1 MIKYLKYSL
10 LFFALPFLAES
21 ISIDG
26 NLNEPEW
33 QTAAVIDNYYEVS
46 PYTLKKSEYKTTA
59 LIFSNEDGIYVS
71 FKNYQKKSSMMTNKS
86 MRDQTPETSDQNGIA
101 IDFDGNR
108 SKAYMFQVTL
118 ADVQADGIRALGGS
132 PKYDWDGDWEVK
144 TKKYDDFWISEYYI
158 PWNVVLMKNFS
169 SDFRTINVTT
179 FRYIANDQIWIN
191 SSKTNGFR
199 TDFLSSM
206 DTFEVRNFTKSK
218 LNFFPYVSK
227 TYNSVSNFDENKV
240 GAEVFYNTGTGKQV
254 NLTVNPDFGQAESDE
269 VVINFSAQETF
280 YSEKRAFFNE
290 NQSLFNINHYD
301 RYSVINTRRIGS
313 ASQYDCS
320 NASNENSCNN
330 AKKNY
335 SDIDFALRY
344 TQKNNDTE
352 TGFFVAQETDEDY
365 SKGRDYYAV
374 RSKTTVGNKTYGYM
388 LTHVVNNFL
397 DETATVNVFDFSNVK
412 SKKLTLYTDILSS
425 EKNNNS
431 GLGLRSQF
439 VYKPTKNSRRSGSIV
454 YFEDDFK
461 LNDFGYLKRSDWFHV
476 GVGTDITKTD
486 FNESSM
492 FEQIDFG
499 IDFNYDS
506 DTSGNSN
513 PLNIWQKNEMRFKD
527 RSRFE
532 LMFGLKSSGKN
543 TTITRKN
550 DLYPF
555 VKVKNNISITGDFEA
570 QNFNFWTYDW
580 RVSFDKGDKYD
591 TWDSKGYSKR
601 FFKVAGKIFP
611 NDNLTIKTEIRI
623 KKEKE
628 WLNWID
634 QNNLATF
641 DLKQKIISIDLNW
654 YNSSKH
660 EIRLKSQFIAL
671 EAENPRS
678 LVSNYAGYLSQGSS
692 EVKPFT
698 NGVASFQVRYKYEIA
713 PLSYLY
719 VVYSKG
725 GSVYD
730 EDDDKNTSQIFK
742 DPWEEASDE
751 VLSIKLR
758 LKY

>member
-352 TGFFVAQETDEDY
+352 TGFFVAQETDEAY

-486 FNESSM
+486 FNESSI

-532 LMFGLKSSGKN
+532 LMVGLKSSGKN

>member
-461 LNDFGYLKRSDWFHV
+461 LNDFGYLKRSDWFHI
-476 GVGTDITKTD
+476 GVGTDITKTNFD
-486 FNESSM
+486 ESSM

>member
-254 NLTVNPDFGQAESDE
+254 NLTVSPDFGQAESDE

>member
-352 TGFFVAQETDEDY
+352 TGFFVAQETDEAY

-486 FNESSM
+486 FNESSI

-550 DLYPF
+550 DLYPY

>member
-254 NLTVNPDFGQAESDE
+254 NLTVSPDFGQAESDE

-486 FNESSM
+486 FDESSM

>member
-1 MIKYLKYSL
+1 MIKHLKYSL

-46 PYTLKKSEYKTTA
+46 PYTLKKSKYKTTA

-86 MRDQTPETSDQNGIA
+86 MRDQTPETSDQNGIG

-158 PWNVVLMKNFS
+158 PWNVVLMKNLS

-179 FRYIANDQIWIN
+179 FRYIAKDQIWIN

-206 DTFEVRNFTKSK
+206 DTFQVRNFTKSK

-254 NLTVNPDFGQAESDE
+254 NLTVSPDFGQAESDE

-320 NASNENSCNN
+320 TASDENSCNN

-486 FNESSM
+486 FDESSM

-555 VKVKNNISITGDFEA
+555 VKVKNNISVTGDFEA

-641 DLKQKIISIDLNW
+641 DLKQKIISIDVNW

>member
-1 MIKYLKYSL
+1 MIRHLKYSL

-46 PYTLKKSEYKTTA
+46 PYTLKKSKYKTTA

-86 MRDQTPETSDQNGIA
+86 MRDQTPETSDQNGIG

-158 PWNVVLMKNFS
+158 PWNVVLMKNLS

-179 FRYIANDQIWIN
+179 FRYIAKDQIWIN
-191 SSKTNGFR
+191 SSKTNGYR

-206 DTFEVRNFTKSK
+206 DTFQVRNFTKSK

-227 TYNSVSNFDENKV
+227 TYNSVSNFDEDKV

-254 NLTVNPDFGQAESDE
+254 NLTVSPDFGQAESDE

-320 NASNENSCNN
+320 TASDENSCNN

-486 FNESSM
+486 FDESSM

-641 DLKQKIISIDLNW
+641 DLKQKIISIDVNW

>member
-1 MIKYLKYSL
+1 MIKHLKYSL

-86 MRDQTPETSDQNGIA
+86 MRDQTPETSDQNGIG

-158 PWNVVLMKNFS
+158 PWNVVLMKNLS

-179 FRYIANDQIWIN
+179 FRYIAKDQIWIN
-191 SSKTNGFR
+191 SSKTNGYR

-206 DTFEVRNFTKSK
+206 DTFQVRNFTKSK

-227 TYNSVSNFDENKV
+227 TYNSVSNFDEDKV

-254 NLTVNPDFGQAESDE
+254 NLTVSPDFGQAESDE

-320 NASNENSCNN
+320 TASDENSCNN

-374 RSKTTVGNKTYGYM
+374 RSKTTIGNKTYGYM

-476 GVGTDITKTD
+476 GVGTDITKTNFD
-486 FNESSM
+486 ESSM

-641 DLKQKIISIDLNW
+641 DLKQKIISIDVNW

>member
-1 MIKYLKYSL
+1 MIKHLKYSL

-46 PYTLKKSEYKTTA
+46 PYTLKKSKYKTTA

-86 MRDQTPETSDQNGIA
+86 MRDQTPETSDQNGIG

-158 PWNVVLMKNFS
+158 PWNVVLMKNLS

-179 FRYIANDQIWIN
+179 FRYIAKDQIWIN
-191 SSKTNGFR
+191 SSKTNGYR

-206 DTFEVRNFTKSK
+206 DTFQVRNFTKSK

-254 NLTVNPDFGQAESDE
+254 NLTVSPDFGQAESDE

-320 NASNENSCNN
+320 TASDENSCNN

-486 FNESSM
+486 FDESSM

>member
-1 MIKYLKYSL
+1 MIKHLKYSL

-46 PYTLKKSEYKTTA
+46 PYTLKKSKYKTTA

-86 MRDQTPETSDQNGIA
+86 MRDQTPETSDQNGIG

-158 PWNVVLMKNFS
+158 PWNVVLMKNLS

-179 FRYIANDQIWIN
+179 FRYIAKDQIWIN

-206 DTFEVRNFTKSK
+206 DTFQVRNFTKSK

-254 NLTVNPDFGQAESDE
+254 NLTVSPDFGQAESDE

-320 NASNENSCNN
+320 TASDENSCNN

-486 FNESSM
+486 FDESSM
-492 FEQIDFG
+492 LEQIDFG

-555 VKVKNNISITGDFEA
+555 VKVKNNISVTGDFEA

-641 DLKQKIISIDLNW
+641 DLKQKIISIDVNW

>member
-1 MIKYLKYSL
+1 MIKHLKYSL

-46 PYTLKKSEYKTTA
+46 PYTLKKSKYKTTA

-86 MRDQTPETSDQNGIA
+86 MRDQTPETSDQNGIG

-158 PWNVVLMKNFS
+158 PWNVVLMKNLS

-179 FRYIANDQIWIN
+179 FRYIAKDQIWIN
-191 SSKTNGFR
+191 SSKTNGYR

-206 DTFEVRNFTKSK
+206 DTFQVRNFTKSK

-227 TYNSVSNFDENKV
+227 TYNSVSNFDEDKV

-254 NLTVNPDFGQAESDE
+254 NLTVSPDFGQAESDE

-320 NASNENSCNN
+320 TASDENSCNN

-374 RSKTTVGNKTYGYM
+374 RSKTTIGNKTYGYM

-476 GVGTDITKTD
+476 GVGTDVTKTD
-486 FNESSM
+486 FDESSM

-628 WLNWID
+628 WLNWIN

-641 DLKQKIISIDLNW
+641 DLKQKIISIDVNW

>member
-1 MIKYLKYSL
+1 MIKHLKYSL

-46 PYTLKKSEYKTTA
+46 PYTLKKSKYKTTA

-86 MRDQTPETSDQNGIA
+86 MRDQTPETSDQNGIG

-158 PWNVVLMKNFS
+158 PWNVVLMKNLS

-179 FRYIANDQIWIN
+179 FRYIAKDQIWIN
-191 SSKTNGFR
+191 SSKTNGYR

-206 DTFEVRNFTKSK
+206 DTFQVRNFTKSK

-227 TYNSVSNFDENKV
+227 TYNSVSNFDEDKV

-254 NLTVNPDFGQAESDE
+254 NLTVSPDFGQAESDE

-320 NASNENSCNN
+320 TASDENSCNN

-374 RSKTTVGNKTYGYM
+374 RSKTTIGNKTYGYM

-486 FNESSM
+486 FDESSM

-628 WLNWID
+628 WLNWIN

-641 DLKQKIISIDLNW
+641 DLKQKIISIDVNW

>member
-352 TGFFVAQETDEDY
+352 TGFFVAQETDEAY

-476 GVGTDITKTD
+476 GIGTDITKTD
-486 FNESSM
+486 FNESSI

-550 DLYPF
+550 DLYPY

>member
-486 FNESSM
+486 FNESSI

-513 PLNIWQKNEMRFKD
+513 PLSIWQKNEMRFKD

>member
-10 LFFALPFLAES
+10 LFFALPSLAES

-46 PYTLKKSEYKTTA
+46 PYTLKKSKYKTTA

-86 MRDQTPETSDQNGIA
+86 MRDQTPETSDQNGIG

-158 PWNVVLMKNFS
+158 PWNVVLMKNLS

-179 FRYIANDQIWIN
+179 FRYIAKDQIWIN
-191 SSKTNGFR
+191 SSKTNGYR

-206 DTFEVRNFTKSK
+206 DTFQVRNFTKSK

-227 TYNSVSNFDENKV
+227 TYNSVSNFDEDKV

-254 NLTVNPDFGQAESDE
+254 NLTVSPDFGQAESDE

-320 NASNENSCNN
+320 TASDENSCNN

-374 RSKTTVGNKTYGYM
+374 RSKTTIGNKTYGYM

-486 FNESSM
+486 FDESSM

-641 DLKQKIISIDLNW
+641 DLKQKIISIDVNW

>member
-352 TGFFVAQETDEDY
+352 TGFFLAQETDEDY

-486 FNESSM
+486 FNESSI

>member
-344 TQKNNDTE
+344 TQKNKDTE
-352 TGFFVAQETDEDY
+352 TGFFVAQETDEAY

-486 FNESSM
+486 FNESSI

>member
-1 MIKYLKYSL
+1 MIKHLKYSL

-46 PYTLKKSEYKTTA
+46 PYTLKKSKYKTTA

-86 MRDQTPETSDQNGIA
+86 MRDQTPETSDQNGIG

-158 PWNVVLMKNFS
+158 PWNVVLMKNLS

-179 FRYIANDQIWIN
+179 FRYIAKDQIWIN
-191 SSKTNGFR
+191 SSKTNGYR

-206 DTFEVRNFTKSK
+206 DTFQVRNFTKSK

-227 TYNSVSNFDENKV
+227 TYNSVSNFDEDKV

-254 NLTVNPDFGQAESDE
+254 NLTVSPDFGQAESDE

-320 NASNENSCNN
+320 TASDENSCNN

-374 RSKTTVGNKTYGYM
+374 RSKTTIGNKTYGYM

-486 FNESSM
+486 FDESSM

-641 DLKQKIISIDLNW
+641 DLKQKIISIDVNW

>member
-179 FRYIANDQIWIN
+179 FRYIAKDQIWIN

-254 NLTVNPDFGQAESDE
+254 NLTVSPDFGQAESDE

-352 TGFFVAQETDEDY
+352 TGFFVAQETDEAY

-486 FNESSM
+486 FNESSI

-513 PLNIWQKNEMRFKD
+513 PLSIWQKNEMRFKD

>member
-206 DTFEVRNFTKSK
+206 DTFQVRNFTKSK

-352 TGFFVAQETDEDY
+352 TGFFVAQETDEAY

-486 FNESSM
+486 FNESSI

>member
-179 FRYIANDQIWIN
+179 FRYIAKDQIWIN

-486 FNESSM
+486 FDESSM

-730 EDDDKNTSQIFK
+730 EDDYKNTSQIFK

>member
-179 FRYIANDQIWIN
+179 FRYIAKDQIWIN

-240 GAEVFYNTGTGKQV
+240 GAEVFYNTGTGRQV

-320 NASNENSCNN
+320 NASNENGCNN

-352 TGFFVAQETDEDY
+352 TGFFVAQETDEAY

>member
-179 FRYIANDQIWIN
+179 FRYIAKDQIWIN

-486 FNESSM
+486 FNESSI

>member
-179 FRYIANDQIWIN
+179 FRYIAKDQIWIN

-461 LNDFGYLKRSDWFHV
+461 LNDFGYLKRGDWFHV

-486 FNESSM
+486 FDESSM

>member
-46 PYTLKKSEYKTTA
+46 PYTLKKSKYKTTA

-86 MRDQTPETSDQNGIA
+86 MRDQTPETSDQNGIG

-158 PWNVVLMKNFS
+158 PWNVVLMKNLS

-179 FRYIANDQIWIN
+179 FRYIAKDQIWIN
-191 SSKTNGFR
+191 SSKTNGYR

-206 DTFEVRNFTKSK
+206 DTFQVRNFTKSK

-254 NLTVNPDFGQAESDE
+254 NLTVSPDFGQAESDE

-320 NASNENSCNN
+320 TASDENSCNN

-476 GVGTDITKTD
+476 GVGTDVTKTD
-486 FNESSM
+486 FDESSM

-641 DLKQKIISIDLNW
+641 DLKQKIISIDVNW

>member
-1 MIKYLKYSL
+1 MIKHLKYFL

-86 MRDQTPETSDQNGIA
+86 MRDQTPETSDQNGIG

-158 PWNVVLMKNFS
+158 PWNVVLMKNLS

-179 FRYIANDQIWIN
+179 FRYIAKDQIWIN
-191 SSKTNGFR
+191 SSKTNGYR

-206 DTFEVRNFTKSK
+206 DTFQVRNFTKSK

-227 TYNSVSNFDENKV
+227 TYNSVSNFDEDKV

-254 NLTVNPDFGQAESDE
+254 NLTVSPDFGQAESDE

-320 NASNENSCNN
+320 TASDENSCNN

-374 RSKTTVGNKTYGYM
+374 RSKTTIGNKTYGYM

-486 FNESSM
+486 FDESSM

>member
-1 MIKYLKYSL
+1 MIKHLKYSL

-46 PYTLKKSEYKTTA
+46 PYTLKKSKYKTTA

-86 MRDQTPETSDQNGIA
+86 MRDQTPETSDQNGIG

-158 PWNVVLMKNFS
+158 PWNVVLMKNLS

-179 FRYIANDQIWIN
+179 FRYIAKDQIWIN

-206 DTFEVRNFTKSK
+206 DTFQVRNFTKSK

-254 NLTVNPDFGQAESDE
+254 NLTVSPDFGQAESDE

-320 NASNENSCNN
+320 TASDENSCNN

-374 RSKTTVGNKTYGYM
+374 RSKTTIGNKTYGYM

-486 FNESSM
+486 FDESSM

-641 DLKQKIISIDLNW
+641 DLKQKIISIDVNW

>member
-352 TGFFVAQETDEDY
+352 TGFFVAQETDEAY

-486 FNESSM
+486 FNESSI

-678 LVSNYAGYLSQGSS
+678 LGSNYAGYLSQGSS

>member
-1 MIKYLKYSL
+1 MIRHLKYSL

-46 PYTLKKSEYKTTA
+46 PYTLKKSKYKTTA

-86 MRDQTPETSDQNGIA
+86 MRDQTPETSDQNGIG

-158 PWNVVLMKNFS
+158 PWNVVLMKNLS

-179 FRYIANDQIWIN
+179 FRYIAKDQIWIN
-191 SSKTNGFR
+191 SSKTNGYR

-206 DTFEVRNFTKSK
+206 DTFQVRNFTKSK

-227 TYNSVSNFDENKV
+227 TYNSVSNFDEDKV

-254 NLTVNPDFGQAESDE
+254 NLTVSPDFGQAESDE

-320 NASNENSCNN
+320 TASDENSCNN

-374 RSKTTVGNKTYGYM
+374 RSKTTIGNKTYGYM

-486 FNESSM
+486 FDESSM

-641 DLKQKIISIDLNW
+641 DLKQKIISIDVNW

>member
-1 MIKYLKYSL
+1 MIKHLKYSL

-46 PYTLKKSEYKTTA
+46 PYTLKKSKYKTTA

-86 MRDQTPETSDQNGIA
+86 MRDQTPETSDQNGIG

-158 PWNVVLMKNFS
+158 PWNVVLMKNLS

-179 FRYIANDQIWIN
+179 FRYIAKDQIWIN

-206 DTFEVRNFTKSK
+206 DTFQVRNFTKSK

-227 TYNSVSNFDENKV
+227 TYNSVSNFDEDKV

-254 NLTVNPDFGQAESDE
+254 NLTVSPDFGQAESDE

-320 NASNENSCNN
+320 TASDENSCNN

-374 RSKTTVGNKTYGYM
+374 RSKTTIGNKTYGYM

-486 FNESSM
+486 FDESSM

>member
-352 TGFFVAQETDEDY
+352 TGFFVAQETDEAY

-486 FNESSM
+486 FNESSI

-550 DLYPF
+550 DLYPY

-580 RVSFDKGDKYD
+580 RISFDKGDKYD

>member
-179 FRYIANDQIWIN
+179 FRYIAKDQIWIN

-227 TYNSVSNFDENKV
+227 TYNSVSNFDEDKV

-254 NLTVNPDFGQAESDE
+254 NLTVSPDFGQAESDE

-352 TGFFVAQETDEDY
+352 TGFFVAQETDEAY

-486 FNESSM
+486 FNESSI

-513 PLNIWQKNEMRFKD
+513 PLSIWQKNEMRFKD

>member
-352 TGFFVAQETDEDY
+352 TGFFVAQETDEAY

-486 FNESSM
+486 FDESSM

>member
-1 MIKYLKYSL
+1 
-10 LFFALPFLAES
+10 
-21 ISIDG
+21 
-26 NLNEPEW
+26 
-33 QTAAVIDNYYEVS
+33 
-46 PYTLKKSEYKTTA
+46 
-59 LIFSNEDGIYVS
+59 
-71 FKNYQKKSSMMTNKS
+71 
-86 MRDQTPETSDQNGIA
+86 
-101 IDFDGNR
+101 
-108 SKAYMFQVTL
+108 
-118 ADVQADGIRALGGS
+118 
-132 PKYDWDGDWEVK
+132 
-144 TKKYDDFWISEYYI
+144 
-158 PWNVVLMKNFS
+158 
-169 SDFRTINVTT
+169 
-179 FRYIANDQIWIN
+179 
-191 SSKTNGFR
+191 
-199 TDFLSSM
+199 
-206 DTFEVRNFTKSK
+206 
-218 LNFFPYVSK
+218 
-227 TYNSVSNFDENKV
+227 
-240 GAEVFYNTGTGKQV
+240 
-254 NLTVNPDFGQAESDE
+254 
-269 VVINFSAQETF
+269 
-280 YSEKRAFFNE
+280 
-290 NQSLFNINHYD
+290 
-301 RYSVINTRRIGS
+301 
-313 ASQYDCS
+313 
-320 NASNENSCNN
+320 
-330 AKKNY
+330 
-335 SDIDFALRY
+335 
-344 TQKNNDTE
+344 
-352 TGFFVAQETDEDY
+352 
-365 SKGRDYYAV
+365 
-374 RSKTTVGNKTYGYM
+374 M

-486 FNESSM
+486 FNESSI

-660 EIRLKSQFIAL
+660 EICLL
-671 EAENPRS
+671 
-678 LVSNYAGYLSQGSS
+678 
-692 EVKPFT
+692 
-698 NGVASFQVRYKYEIA
+698 
-713 PLSYLY
+713 
-719 VVYSKG
+719 
-725 GSVYD
+725 
-730 EDDDKNTSQIFK
+730 
-742 DPWEEASDE
+742 
-751 VLSIKLR
+751 
-758 LKY
+758 

>member
-486 FNESSM
+486 FNESSI

-580 RVSFDKGDKYD
+580 RISFDKGDKYD

>member
-179 FRYIANDQIWIN
+179 FRYIAKDQIWIN

-352 TGFFVAQETDEDY
+352 TGFFVAQETDEAY

-634 QNNLATF
+634 QNNL
-641 DLKQKIISIDLNW
+641 SILN
-654 YNSSKH
+654 K
-660 EIRLKSQFIAL
+660 K
-671 EAENPRS
+671 
-678 LVSNYAGYLSQGSS
+678 
-692 EVKPFT
+692 
-698 NGVASFQVRYKYEIA
+698 
-713 PLSYLY
+713 
-719 VVYSKG
+719 
-725 GSVYD
+725 
-730 EDDDKNTSQIFK
+730 
-742 DPWEEASDE
+742 
-751 VLSIKLR
+751 
-758 LKY
+758 

>member
-1 MIKYLKYSL
+1 MLKYLNL
-10 LFFALPFLAES
+10 LFFFSMPIVAGS
-21 ISIDG
+21 IAVDG

-33 QTAAVIDNYYEVS
+33 ETAAVIENYYEVS
-46 PYTLKKSEYKTTA
+46 PYTLKKSKYKTVA
-59 LIFSNEDGIYVS
+59 LIFSNEDGIYVG
-71 FKNYQKKSSMMTNKS
+71 FKNYQEKSSMMSNKS
-86 MRDQTPETSDQNGIA
+86 MRDQTPETSDQNGVG
-101 IDFDGNR
+101 IDFDNNR

-144 TKKYDDFWISEYYI
+144 TEKYDDLWVSEYYI
-158 PWNVVLMKNFS
+158 PWNVVLMKNIS
-169 SDFRTINVTT
+169 SDKRTINITT
-179 FRYIANDQIWIN
+179 FRYIAKEQVWIN
-191 SSKTNGFR
+191 SNKTNGFR
-199 TDFLSSM
+199 TDFLSKM
-206 DTFEVRNFTKSK
+206 DSLEINNFTKGK

-227 TYNSVSNFDENKV
+227 TYNSVSNFDENKL
-240 GAEVFYNTGTGKQV
+240 GAEVFYNTGTGKQI

-269 VVINFSAQETF
+269 VIINFSAQETF

-320 NASNENSCNN
+320 SEVNENNCND

-352 TGFFVAQETDEDY
+352 VGLFVAQETDEAY
-365 SKGRDYYAV
+365 SAGRDYYAV

-388 LTHVVNNFL
+388 LTHVINNFA

-431 GLGLRSQF
+431 GVGFRSQF
-439 VYKPTKNSRRSGSIV
+439 VFKPTQNSRRSGSIV

-461 LNDFGYLKRSDWFHV
+461 LNDFGYLKRSDWFHL
-476 GVGTDITKTD
+476 GIGTDITKTD
-486 FNESSM
+486 FVESSIL
-492 FEQIDFG
+492 EQIDFG

-513 PLNIWQKNEMRFKD
+513 PLNIWQKNEIRFKD

-550 DLYPF
+550 ELYPF
-555 VKVKNNISITGDFEA
+555 VKVKNNFSITGDFEA

-601 FFKVAGKIFP
+601 FFKIAGKIFP
-611 NDNLTIKTEIRI
+611 NDNLTIKADIRI

-634 QNNLATF
+634 TNNLATY

-654 YNSSKH
+654 YKNNKH

-678 LVSNYAGYLSQGSS
+678 LVSNYSGYLTQGIS
-692 EVKPFT
+692 EIKPFT
-698 NGVASFQVRYKYEIA
+698 NGIASFQVRYKYEIA

-719 VVYSKG
+719 LVYSKG

-730 EDDDKNTSQIFK
+730 EDNEKDTSQIFK

-751 VLSIKLR
+751 VLSIKYR

>member
-169 SDFRTINVTT
+169 SNFRTINVTT

-352 TGFFVAQETDEDY
+352 TGFFVAQETDEAY

-486 FNESSM
+486 FKESSI

-641 DLKQKIISIDLNW
+641 DLKQKIISIDVNW

>member
-352 TGFFVAQETDEDY
+352 TGFFVAQETDEAY

>member
-10 LFFALPFLAES
+10 FFFALPFLAES

-71 FKNYQKKSSMMTNKS
+71 FKNYQKRSSMMTNKS

-179 FRYIANDQIWIN
+179 FRYIAKDQIWIN

-486 FNESSM
+486 FDESSM